1 MHLEQL
7 IGKYQRLRDELAQA
21 YRDPAWDTSHIDRL
35 SEEIVATERALAKAQ
50 PLDEQTNDLIPG
62 LFL

>member
-1 MHLEQL
+1 MPLDQL

-21 YRDPAWDTSHIDRL
+21 YRDPAWDTSHINRL
-35 SEEIVATERALAKAQ
+35 SDEIVATEREMVKAQ
-50 PLDEQTNDLIPG
+50 PMDEQTDDMIPG

>member
-1 MHLEQL
+1 MHFEQL

-21 YRDPAWDTSHIDRL
+21 YSDPVWNTSRINRL
-35 SEEIVATERALAKAQ
+35 SDDIVATERAMAKSL
-50 PLDEQTNDLIPG
+50 PMDEQTNDLIPG